1 MLAAKKM
8 NVRASNI
15 PHCTLEGCG
24 QGQLVLAL
32 LVQCFLLPLGPL
44 TGGGQDTA
52 VPTTQPSP
60 SVPPADPRVINA
72 EGETTSSPQ
81 FSPIRQSITRI
92 NYRLVTLCHV
102 IHLNVRL
109 FTPRFHFD
117 ENDT

>member
-1 MLAAKKM
+1 MTVKYSSTGLEPWLYFQVFLPKRNYFKVIKCWPLKKM
-8 NVRASNI
+8 NVPASNI

-72 EGETTSSPQ
+72 EGETTS
-81 FSPIRQSITRI
+81 
-92 NYRLVTLCHV
+92 
-102 IHLNVRL
+102 
-109 FTPRFHFD
+109 
-117 ENDT
+117 